1 MTWVPKDL
9 RTLMDNAGPWFPI
22 AGQGCWDEQ
31 LGSQEKDEAVDAGV
45 LRRGCQGLSPRT
57 AGPGLWAQH
66 PTQLEALSWNLAVAG
81 WFEIGI
87 SEWGM
92 WTKEC

>member
-45 LRRGCQGLSPRT
+45 LRRELV
-57 AGPGLWAQH
+57 
-66 PTQLEALSWNLAVAG
+66 AV
-81 WFEIGI
+81 
-87 SEWGM
+87 
-92 WTKEC
+92 